1 MVRSVPLGSK
11 ARPIQRLA
19 RLVLPTLDSPNNSS
33 LTVKMGSSNWRGET
47 VMDYIYHLDT
57 IETGLHGLVK
67 INCWNRLKIQENGKL
82 ID

>member
-1 MVRSVPLGSK
+1 
-11 ARPIQRLA
+11 
-19 RLVLPTLDSPNNSS
+19 
-33 LTVKMGSSNWRGET
+33 MGSSNWRGET